1 MPNYRSGFERTVATS
16 LKRRKVS
23 FEYETM
29 KLRYVIQHTYNPDI
43 ILGNGIVVE
52 LKGRF
57 MPGDVPKMK
66 AVKAAYPDLD
76 IRFCFMNAHQKISG
90 QKQTYA
96 QWADRH
102 GFKWCDGD
110 IPDEWINE

>member
-1 MPNYRSGFERTVATS
+1 MPNYKSGFERTLATS
-16 LKRRKVS
+16 LKSRKVP
-23 FEYETM
+23 FEYETL
-29 KLRYVIQHTYNPDI
+29 KLRYVIPHTYSPDF
-43 ILGNGIVVE
+43 ILPNGIIIE
-52 LKGRF
+52 AKGRF

-76 IRFCFMNAHQKISG
+76 IRFCFMDAHKRISG

-96 QWADRH
+96 NWADRH
-102 GFKWCDGD
+102 GFKWCDGT